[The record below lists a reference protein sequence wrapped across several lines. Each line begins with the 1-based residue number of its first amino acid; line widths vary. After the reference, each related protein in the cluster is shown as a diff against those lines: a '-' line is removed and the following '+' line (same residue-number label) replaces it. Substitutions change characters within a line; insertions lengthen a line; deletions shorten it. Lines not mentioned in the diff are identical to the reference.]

1 MTALITGGAKGSEL
15 PTQRDYPV
23 FSGTPKRA
31 AGWLG
36 AFDIEWTQDNP
47 IDLDVCTRCNA
58 CIRACPEHAIDWS
71 YQIDLDACRDH
82 RQCVIACGA
91 VEAIDFD
98 RPAEANARKDR
109 FDLVLDLCETPMF
122 AMHQPPQG
130 YWHPGE
136 DAAAQASAVA
146 EIVMAVGEFEKP
158 KFFNYKA
165 SICAHSRSQQ
175 PGCNLCIDAYLVPG
189 HRARR

>member
-1 MTALITGGAKGSEL
+1 MPHVAFKSEGQLLIAGPAELALAWAERLHGELAVTVLITGGAKGSEL

-91 VEAIDFD
+91 VGAIDFD
-98 RPAEANARKDR
+98 RASETSARSDR
-109 FDLVLDLCETPMF
+109 FDLVLDLGEVPMF

-130 YWHPGE
+130 YWHPGR
-136 DAAAQASAVA
+136 DAAAQA
-146 EIVMAVGEFEKP
+146 
-158 KFFNYKA
+158 
-165 SICAHSRSQQ
+165 
-175 PGCNLCIDAYLVPG
+175 
-189 HRARR
+189 RRRRRDRHGGR